1 MNSKFSGILQNYY
14 SSANIKFSFFRGVIL
29 KNIKISIFTGLF
41 LLVSC
46 GGGGGGTP
54 TELTWT
60 AFEEFTLSENTAGSW
75 QVPASSNK
83 SFDINYSISG
93 GADSSAFSLIGS
105 RLSLSG
111 LKNYESPD
119 DSNTD
124 GVYEVTLLA
133 STQGASATKS
143 VYVRLLDINDAPT
156 FDTDSISDVEENQS
170 AVVTLAAS
178 DEDSNTTL
186 TYALVDSSSSK
197 DDALLS
203 IDSSTGVVT
212 FLTAPNFEVP
222 GDIGSDNTYTFDA
235 TVSDGTVTTTGTF
248 SFSVV
253 NVNEAPSISTGSA
266 QSYTENSAATI
277 SISASDVD
285 AGSSL
290 TYSVS
295 GTDSALFSISTS
307 GVLSFATA
315 PDFESPTDSG
325 ANNVYNVTVG
335 VSDGALSSSVS
346 LVITI
351 VNDASDDIV
360 GIQLPENIQLVE
372 TQEGT

>member
-1 MNSKFSGILQNYY
+1 M
-14 SSANIKFSFFRGVIL
+14 
-29 KNIKISIFTGLF
+29 
-41 LLVSC
+41 LVSC
-46 GGGGGGTP
+46 GGGSGGTP
-54 TELTWT
+54 AELTWT
-60 AFEEFTLSENTAGSW
+60 AFEEFSLNENTSGSW

-93 GADSSAFSLIGS
+93 GADSSSFTLVGS

-111 LKNYESPD
+111 LKNYEAPD
-119 DSNTD
+119 DANAD

-133 STQGASATKS
+133 STQGTTATKS
-143 VYVRLLDINDAPT
+143 VYVRLLDVNDAPV
-156 FDTDSISDVEENQS
+156 FDTEDIDDVAENS
-170 AVVTLAAS
+170 TTIITLAAS

-186 TYALVDSSSSK
+186 TYALVDSSAAK

-212 FLTAPNFEVP
+212 FAAAPNFESP
-222 GDIGSDNTYTFDA
+222 GDVGADNTYTFDA
-235 TVSDGTVTTTGTF
+235 TVSDGTITTTGTF
-248 SFSVV
+248 TFNVI
-253 NVNEAPSISTGSA
+253 NVNEAPTIATNSA

-277 SISASDVD
+277 AISASDVD

-290 TYSVS
+290 AYSIS
-295 GTDSALFSISTS
+295 GTDSARFSISS
-307 GVLSFATA
+307 AGVLSFSTA
-315 PDFESPTDSG
+315 PDFESPADSG

-351 VNDASDDIV
+351 VNDTSDDIV

>member
-1 MNSKFSGILQNYY
+1 
-14 SSANIKFSFFRGVIL
+14 L

-46 GGGGGGTP
+46 GGGGGTP

-60 AFEEFTLSENTAGSW
+60 AFEEFTLNENTAGSW

-83 SFDINYSISG
+83 AFDINYSISG
-93 GADSSAFSLIGS
+93 GSDSSAFSLIGS
-105 RLSLSG
+105 RLTLSG
-111 LKNYESPD
+111 LKNYESPN
-119 DSNTD
+119 DSNAD

-133 STQGASATKS
+133 STQGATASKS

-156 FDTDSISDVEENQS
+156 FDTETVTDVDENQT
-170 AVVTLAAS
+170 AIVTLAAS

-197 DDALLS
+197 DDALFI
-203 IDSSTGVVT
+203 IDSSTGVVS
-212 FLTAPNFEVP
+212 FSTAPNFEAP

-248 SFSVV
+248 TFSVV
-253 NVNEAPSISTGSA
+253 NVNEAPSISTDSA
-266 QSYTENSAATI
+266 QSYTENSGATI

-307 GVLSFATA
+307 GILSFTTA

-325 ANNVYNVTVG
+325 GNNVYNVSVG
-335 VSDGALSSSVS
+335 VSDGSLSSSVS
-346 LVITI
+346 LVVTI
-351 VNDASDDIV
+351 VNDTSDDIV
-360 GIQLPENIQLVE
+360 GIKLPENIQLVE

>member
-1 MNSKFSGILQNYY
+1 MKS
-14 SSANIKFSFFRGVIL
+14 
-29 KNIKISIFTGLF
+29 IKISIISSLF

-54 TELTWT
+54 TQLTWT
-60 AFEEFTLSENTAGSW
+60 AFEEFALNENTSGSW
-75 QVPASSNK
+75 QVSASSNK
-83 SFDINYSISG
+83 AFDINYSISG
-93 GADSSAFSLIGS
+93 GSDSSSFTLIGS

-111 LKNYESPD
+111 LKNYEAPD
-119 DSNTD
+119 DANTD

-133 STQGASATKS
+133 TTQGATATKS
-143 VYVRLLDINDAPT
+143 VYVRLLDVNDAPV
-156 FDTDSISDVEENQS
+156 FDTEDIDDVAENS
-170 AVVTLAAS
+170 TTIITLAAS

-186 TYALVDSSSSK
+186 TYALVDSSAAK

-212 FLTAPNFEVP
+212 FAAAPNFESP
-222 GDIGSDNTYTFDA
+222 GDVGADNTYTFDA
-235 TVSDGTVTTTGTF
+235 TVSDGTITTTGTF
-248 SFSVV
+248 TFNVI
-253 NVNEAPSISTGSA
+253 NVNEAPTIATNSA

-277 SISASDVD
+277 AISASDVD

-290 TYSVS
+290 AYSIS
-295 GTDSALFSISTS
+295 GTDSARFSISS
-307 GVLSFATA
+307 AGVLSFSTA
-315 PDFESPTDSG
+315 PDFESPADSG

-351 VNDASDDIV
+351 VNDTSDDIV

>member
-1 MNSKFSGILQNYY
+1 M
-14 SSANIKFSFFRGVIL
+14 

-60 AFEEFTLSENTAGSW
+60 SFEEFTLNENTSGSW

-93 GADSSAFSLIGS
+93 GSDSSAFSLIGS
-105 RLSLSG
+105 RLNLSG

-119 DSNTD
+119 DSNAD

-133 STQGASATKS
+133 STQGATASKS
-143 VYVRLLDINDAPT
+143 IYVRLLDINDAPT
-156 FDTDSISDVEENQS
+156 FDTETVADVDENQT
-170 AVVTLAAS
+170 AIVTLAAS

-197 DDALLS
+197 DDALLI
-203 IDSSTGVVT
+203 IDSSTGVVS
-212 FLTAPNFEVP
+212 FSTAPNFEAP

-248 SFSVV
+248 TFSVV

-266 QSYTENSAATI
+266 QSYTENSGATI

-307 GVLSFATA
+307 GILSFTTA

-325 ANNVYNVTVG
+325 GNNVYNVTVG
-335 VSDGALSSSVS
+335 VTDGSLSSSVS
-346 LVITI
+346 LVVTI

-360 GIQLPENIQLVE
+360 GIKLPENIQLVE